1 MWWYV
6 IQNPKTTRHWKCGN
20 STVAYSKLKCT
31 AQLFPFKFFFSF
43 SPPVH
48 SVGILTEI
56 YVVVKIKQKVFWALL
71 QCIHVNFFIF
81 FESVNLTHSVESTES
96 KVLEITNLVLKTYII
111 AIMQFWSLLII
122 IISLNFA
129 YFYATN
135 MSTNLAQPNL
145 TLIAITRW
153 EILESLVKLTTLF
166 QKYQR
171 FDLRPYLFCTK
182 RAWLG

>member
-31 AQLFPFKFFFSF
+31 AQLFPFKFFLLFHHLCIQLVYWLRYMWWLKLNKKF
-43 SPPVH
+43 
-48 SVGILTEI
+48 
-56 YVVVKIKQKVFWALL
+56 FWALL

-166 QKYQR
+166 QKYPR
-171 FDLRPYLFCTK
+171 FDQRPQLFCTN